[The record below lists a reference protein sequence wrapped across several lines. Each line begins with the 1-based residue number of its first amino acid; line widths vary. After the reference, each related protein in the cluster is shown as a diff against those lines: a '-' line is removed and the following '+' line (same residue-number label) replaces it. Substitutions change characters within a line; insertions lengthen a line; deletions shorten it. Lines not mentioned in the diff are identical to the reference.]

1 MVSIKAEDCHCMTV
15 IGYKLT
21 VTCYQLSEESIL
33 DSRFTDHSFR
43 LRAPCSTLPALRCS
57 PVVPWSRSLPLTS
70 HFFGPLLHAPCSM
83 LSIGLVV
90 LLAMIPS
97 SIMIH
102 ALYPVLLTSDFCPL
116 TSGNWAPYRKIIP
129 GNRRAF
135 QNRGS
140 KVRGCASRRN
150 SQPTKNRSAHIGMMI

>member
-1 MVSIKAEDCHCMTV
+1 M
-15 IGYKLT
+15 
-21 VTCYQLSEESIL
+21 
-33 DSRFTDHSFR
+33 
-43 LRAPCSTLPALRCS
+43 
-57 PVVPWSRSLPLTS
+57 
-70 HFFGPLLHAPCSM
+70 LHAPCSM

-102 ALYPVLLTSDFCPL
+102 ALYPVLLTSYRGVGPYGPEADFCPL

-140 KVRGCASRRN
+140 KVRGCARRRN